1 MLDFTC
7 CDSLV
12 ANVPGTRKES
22 GKPGSRAGARSLQQP
37 YFLGAQCTSCPE
49 GFLCNRST
57 FLLQKKN
64 CLSPTESS
72 SSSRSKTVTLLS
84 SYNFGIPMPEII
96 HARHPFVLL
105 TWTIITSIM
114 EKVNRF
120 SVFHQKRAGLEESL
134 SQFFLQCMQKRL
146 CHTYMFS

>member
-57 FLLQKKN
+57 FLLHKKESGEPDSRAGARSLQRPYFLSAECASSRRVFISQDELSCEIKKN
-64 CLSPTESS
+64 L
-72 SSSRSKTVTLLS
+72 
-84 SYNFGIPMPEII
+84 
-96 HARHPFVLL
+96 
-105 TWTIITSIM
+105 
-114 EKVNRF
+114 
-120 SVFHQKRAGLEESL
+120 
-134 SQFFLQCMQKRL
+134 
-146 CHTYMFS
+146 HTGP

>member
-7 CDSLV
+7 CDSLIT
-12 ANVPGTRKES
+12 NFPGTRKES

-37 YFLGAQCTSCPE
+37 YFPGAQCASCPE
-49 GFLCNRST
+49 GFLYNRST

-84 SYNFGIPMPEII
+84 SYNSGIPMPEII

-114 EKVNRF
+114 EKVNHF

-146 CHTYMFS
+146 CYAYTFS